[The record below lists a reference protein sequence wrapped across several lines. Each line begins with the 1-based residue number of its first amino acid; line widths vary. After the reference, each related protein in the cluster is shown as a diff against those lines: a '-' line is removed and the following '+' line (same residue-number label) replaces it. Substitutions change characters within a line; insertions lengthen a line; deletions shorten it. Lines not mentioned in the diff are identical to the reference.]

1 MVNISSRGVSRKP
14 WTVAQKTAGWHWF
27 GSNLG
32 ILCSSLWAPQ
42 ELLSYLL
49 DGDAPETTRMAKV
62 KSQFP
67 VGILERITQMRTS
80 FMCRKGYEKCCWY
93 SLEDIDTNS
102 FPQEC
107 ARRHVWN
114 LGKSRELRWFAH
126 KSVDGKL
133 IGVQTCPDVTDKTN
147 TEFMDCMVG
156 CVFHLFFHVFIFQVV
171 SIFWQVPKKNDFSSW
186 ILHPGYSQLQQI
198 LNGSEQLENSLHNKS
213 WKDIGAQKR
222 GGRLSVGADDFG
234 GSFEDSRC
242 DFVRLKFCSLKF
254 KPWSYLVI
262 CCDLLRCTLQ
272 WAEQLLGRKVSSL
285 QFVGC
290 SGKLWRNV
298 SSTTVWWIF
307 SETPQLWPHKG
318 NSTTPVTWVTGED

>member
-1 MVNISSRGVSRKP
+1 MWPTKPTLNSWIAWLDVFFTCFYFPGCFHFLASSEKKWLFLLNAPSRLFP
-14 WTVAQKTAGWHWF
+14 APADPQWLRAAGEQSAQ
-27 GSNLG
+27 
-32 ILCSSLWAPQ
+32 Q
-42 ELLSYLL
+42 
-49 DGDAPETTRMAKV
+49 
-62 KSQFP
+62 
-67 VGILERITQMRTS
+67 ILER
-80 FMCRKGYEKCCWY
+80 Y
-93 SLEDIDTNS
+93 
-102 FPQEC
+102 
-107 ARRHVWN
+107 RR
-114 LGKSRELRWFAH
+114 A
-126 KSVDGKL
+126 
-133 IGVQTCPDVTDKTN
+133 
-147 TEFMDCMVG
+147 
-156 CVFHLFFHVFIFQVV
+156 
-171 SIFWQVPKKNDFSSW
+171 
-186 ILHPGYSQLQQI
+186 
-198 LNGSEQLENSLHNKS
+198 
-213 WKDIGAQKR
+213 KR